1 MRVEIV
7 SRTHCGASRH
17 WAKLNEDPGVS
28 QPSIFVL
35 LASETPYAMVW
46 RRHVPLTYAS
56 STEVALSH
64 TAVTAPFRH
73 TRLAAQ
79 GTDQVVIRRAIPF
92 DDTISID
99 CGLVAA
105 CKLVEK
111 LDVCLPPH

>member
-1 MRVEIV
+1 MRVDLV

-35 LASETPYAMVW
+35 LASEIPYAMVR
-46 RRHVPLTYAS
+46 RRHVALTYAS
-56 STEVALSH
+56 STEVAFAH
-64 TAVTAPFRH
+64 TAVTTPLGH
-73 TRLAAQ
+73 TRLVAQ
-79 GTDQVVIRRAIPF
+79 GTDQVVIRRTISF
-92 DDTISID
+92 DDTVGID
-99 CGLVAA
+99 RGLVAA